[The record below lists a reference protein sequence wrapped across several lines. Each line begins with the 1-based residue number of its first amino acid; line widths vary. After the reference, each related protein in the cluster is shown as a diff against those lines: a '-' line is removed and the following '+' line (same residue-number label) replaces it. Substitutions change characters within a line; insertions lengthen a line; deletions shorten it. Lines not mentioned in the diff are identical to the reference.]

1 MREPR
6 LLALRVTVPERDWVT
21 LLVRVAQLERESV
34 KVGDGEMHDEGEG
47 EAVAQGEALWLNV
60 PVEHSVG
67 EREPLG
73 EAVSEGHPVDEREC
87 VLVALRHLLAV
98 GERVPVP
105 VVLHD
110 SEEVGVT
117 LGDVETVCE
126 RVALGDTEAK
136 REGLREY
143 EGEVLSEGETLVEE
157 DWEGVKDW
165 EGETVAV
172 PPFPPPPRAPTAD
185 PDLLPV
191 ELREGEVL
199 WEGLWEGLPEWLEEG
214 DSDALPEALSDGV
227 PVAVAARGSEGVR
240 ETLTLAV

>member
-6 LLALRVTVPERDWVT
+6 LLVLRVTDPERDWVA
-21 LLVRVAQLERESV
+21 LLVRVEQLERESV
-34 KVGDGEMHDEGEG
+34 KVGDGEVHAEGEG
-47 EAVAQGEALWLNV
+47 EAGAQREAVWLNV

-67 EREPLG
+67 AREPLG
-73 EAVSEGHPVDEREC
+73 EAVSEGHPVDEMEW
-87 VLVALRHLLAV
+87 VLVTLRHLLAV

-105 VVLHD
+105 EVLHD

-126 RVALGDTEAK
+126 RETRGDTEAK

-143 EGEVLSEGETLVEE
+143 EGEVLSEGDTLVEE
-157 DWEGVKDW
+157 DWEAEKDW
-165 EGETVAV
+165 EGETEAV
-172 PPFPPPPRAPTAD
+172 PPLPPPPRAPTAD

-199 WEGLWEGLPEWLEEG
+199 
-214 DSDALPEALSDGV
+214 
-227 PVAVAARGSEGVR
+227 
-240 ETLTLAV
+240 